1 LNAIAQEATEI
12 MPVTKKIIPLNR
24 VEGDLEIQLEI
35 EDDVVR
41 DARSIGTMY
50 RGIENLMT
58 GRGPMD
64 SLVITP
70 RICGICTTAHLNAA
84 AKALDMAYGAQVP
97 DNAQRLRNVTLLVEQ
112 LQNDIRH
119 AVFLFMP
126 DLTHPRYAD
135 QPLYAEA
142 MHRYQVLKGE
152 TTRQAVEETQK
163 LIEII
168 AILGGQWPHSSFMVP
183 GGVVSVPTVS
193 DIVHCRHILRNFRK
207 WYERR
212 ILGCPLDLWDPI
224 DSWQGLQAWLVQA
237 PHHYNSEVGFFIRY
251 GQDLKLETLGR
262 GHDAFLSFGGP
273 DAPPAIQREPR
284 GEPYRAAE
292 AGIYSADGLAAM
304 DPALIAED
312 ITSSFFKDDAASR
325 HPYEGRTVV
334 DDADPQSTGDGA
346 PPTGQKYSWAKAPRY
361 NGRPAECGPLAD
373 MLAAGRPLFVERVRA
388 RGGNVLLRQLARLAR
403 PAAILPAIDQWLADM
418 TVCKSPFFQDYS
430 KRVTSRGHGLVS
442 APRGALGH
450 WLTIQDGVVAN
461 YQVITPTAWNASPR
475 DAQGVRGPWEE
486 AMVGTVVRDIRHP
499 LEVEHIVRSFDPCLV
514 CTVHAMK
521 IR

>member
-1 LNAIAQEATEI
+1 
-12 MPVTKKIIPLNR
+12 MSVTKKIIPLNR

-35 EDDVVR
+35 ENDVVR
-41 DARSIGTMY
+41 DARSVGTMY

-84 AKALDMAYGAQVP
+84 AKALDMAYNVQVP

-126 DLTHPRYAD
+126 DLAHQRYTGE
-135 QPLYAEA
+135 PLYGEA
-142 MHRYQVLKGE
+142 VRRYQVLKGE

-193 DIVHCRHILRNFRK
+193 DIVHCRHILRNFRQ

-212 ILGCPLDLWDPI
+212 ILGCGLDVWNAL
-224 DSWQGLQAWLVQA
+224 DSWQAVQAWLVQA
-237 PHHYNSEVGFFIRY
+237 PNHYNGEVGFFIRY
-251 GQDLKLETLGR
+251 GMDLKLETLGR
-262 GHDAFLSFGGP
+262 GHDTFLSFGSP
-273 DAPPAIQREPR
+273 DAPPSIPSEPD
-284 GEPYRAAE
+284 GEPYRAVA
-292 AGIYSADGLAAM
+292 AGIYSSGGLAAV

-312 ITSSFFKDDAASR
+312 ITSSFFKDDAVCR
-325 HPYEGRTVV
+325 HPFEGRTVP
-334 DDADPQSTGDGA
+334 DDADPLERQYT
-346 PPTGQKYSWAKAPRY
+346 WAKAPRY
-361 NGRPAECGPLAD
+361 DGRPAESGPLAD
-373 MLAAGRPLFVERVRA
+373 MLAAGRSLFAERVRA
-388 RGGNVLLRQLARLAR
+388 WGGNVMLRQLARLVR
-403 PAAILPAIDQWLADM
+403 PAAILPAIDRWLAAM
-418 TVCKSPFFQDYS
+418 TVCKSPFFEDYA
-430 KRVTSRGHGLVS
+430 KRVTSRGYGLVS

-450 WLTIQDGVVAN
+450 WLTIEDGVVSN

-486 AMVGTVVRDIRHP
+486 AMVGTTVRDIRHP

-514 CTVHAMK
+514 CTVHAIK
-521 IR
+521 LR

>member
-1 LNAIAQEATEI
+1 MEHESTET
-12 MPVTKKIIPLNR
+12 MAKTTKIIPLNR
-24 VEGDLEIQLEI
+24 VEGDLEIQLEV
-35 EDDVVR
+35 EDGVVC

-50 RGIENLMT
+50 RGIENLMV

-70 RICGICTTAHLNAA
+70 RICGICTTAQLNAA
-84 AKALDMAYGAQVP
+84 AKALDMAYGVQVP

-126 DLTHPRYAD
+126 DLTRPRYAD

-142 MHRYQVLKGE
+142 VRRYQVLKGE

-183 GGVVSVPTVS
+183 GGVVSVPSVS

-212 ILGCPLDLWDPI
+212 ILGCTLDLWNQI
-224 DSWQGLQAWLVQA
+224 DSWQALQYWLVQA
-237 PHHYNSEVGFFIRY
+237 PSHHDGDTGFFIRY
-251 GQDLKLETLGR
+251 ALDLKLESLGR
-262 GHDAFLSFGGP
+262 GHDTFISYGSPDGPPPIQTEGG
-273 DAPPAIQREPR
+273 AAS
-284 GEPYRAAE
+284 YRAAQATFLSLE
-292 AGIYSADGLAAM
+292 GLEPV
-304 DPALIAED
+304 DPARITED
-312 ITSSFFKDDAASR
+312 ITSSFFKDDIASR
-325 HPYEGRTVV
+325 HPYEGCTVP
-334 DDADPQSTGDGA
+334 DEAAFQIRATNSEPRATN
-346 PPTGQKYSWAKAPRY
+346 PRYTWTKAPRY
-361 NGRPAECGPLAD
+361 NGRPAESGPLSD

-388 RGGNVLLRQLARLAR
+388 WGSNVLLRQLARLAR
-403 PAAILPAIDQWLADM
+403 PALILPAIDQWLADM
-418 TVCKSPFFQDYS
+418 TVCKSPFFQDYA
-430 KRVTSRGHGLVS
+430 KRITSRGYGLVS

-450 WLTIQDGVVAN
+450 WLTIKDGVVAN
-461 YQVITPTAWNASPR
+461 YQVITPTAWNAGPR

-486 AMVGTVVRDIRHP
+486 AMVGTAVQDIRQP

-514 CTVHAMK
+514 CAVHVLK
-521 IR
+521 TR

>member
-1 LNAIAQEATEI
+1 
-12 MPVTKKIIPLNR
+12 MSVTKKIIPLNR

-35 EDDVVR
+35 EDDVVC
-41 DARSIGTMY
+41 DARSVGTMY

-126 DLTHPRYAD
+126 DLTHSSYAG
-135 QPLYAEA
+135 QPLFAEA
-142 MHRYQVLKGE
+142 VRRYQVLKGQ

-193 DIVHCRHILRNFRK
+193 DIVHCRHILRNFRE

-212 ILGCPLDLWDPI
+212 ILGCTLDVWNPV
-224 DSWQGLQAWLVQA
+224 DSWEALQAWLVQA
-237 PHHYNSEVGFFIRY
+237 PNHYNGEVGFFIRY
-251 GQDLKLETLGR
+251 GMDLKLESLGR
-262 GHDAFLSFGGP
+262 GHDMFISFGDP
-273 DAPPAIQREPR
+273 DAPPTVQSALG
-284 GEPYRAAE
+284 GEPYRAAQ
-292 AGIYSADGLAAM
+292 AGYYSDRGLAAM
-304 DPALIAED
+304 DPAQISED
-312 ITSSFFKDDAASR
+312 ISSSYFKDDVACR
-325 HPYEGRTVV
+325 HPYEGRTVP
-334 DDADPQSTGDGA
+334 DDADPLPPATGNGQWA
-346 PPTGQKYSWAKAPRY
+346 NGQKYTWAKAPRY

-388 RGGNVLLRQLARLAR
+388 WGGNVLLRQLARLVR

-418 TVCKSPFFQDYS
+418 TVCKSSFFQDYT
-430 KRVTSRGHGLVS
+430 KRVTSRGYGLVS

-450 WLTIQDGVVAN
+450 WLTIQDGVLAN

-475 DAQGVRGPWEE
+475 DARGVRGPWEE
-486 AMVGTVVRDIRHP
+486 AMVGTTVQDIRHP

-514 CTVHAMK
+514 CTVHALK

>member
-1 LNAIAQEATEI
+1 
-12 MPVTKKIIPLNR
+12 MSVTKKIIPLNR

-35 EDDVVR
+35 EDDVVC
-41 DARSIGTMY
+41 DARSVGTMY

-70 RICGICTTAHLNAA
+70 RICGICTTSHLNAA
-84 AKALDMAYGAQVP
+84 AKALDMAYGVQVP

-126 DLTHPRYAD
+126 DLTHPRYAG

-142 MHRYQVLKGE
+142 MRRYQVLKGE
-152 TTRQAVEETQK
+152 ATRQAVVETQK

-207 WYERR
+207 WYEQR
-212 ILGCPLDLWDPI
+212 ILGCTLDVWNSI
-224 DSWQGLQAWLVQA
+224 DSWQALKTWLVQA
-237 PHHYNSEVGFFIRY
+237 PNHYNGEVGFFIRY
-251 GQDLKLETLGR
+251 GLDLKLESLGR
-262 GHDAFLSFGGP
+262 GQDTFLSFGGP
-273 DAPPAIQREPR
+273 DAPPPVQPEPG
-284 GEPYRAAE
+284 GEPYRAVE
-292 AGIYSADGLAAM
+292 AGFFSSEGLAVL

-312 ITSSFFKDDAASR
+312 ITSSFFKDDIACR
-325 HPYEGRTVV
+325 HPYEGRTVT
-334 DDADPQSTGDGA
+334 DDADPHERQYT
-346 PPTGQKYSWAKAPRY
+346 WAKAPRY
-361 NGRPAECGPLAD
+361 DGRPAECGPLAE
-373 MLAAGRPLFVERVRA
+373 MLAAGRPLFAERVRA
-388 RGGNVLLRQLARLAR
+388 WGGNVLLRQLARMVR
-403 PAAILPAIDQWLADM
+403 PAVILPAIDQWLAAM
-418 TVCKSPFFQDYS
+418 TVCKSAFFEDYA
-430 KRVTSRGHGLVS
+430 KRVTSRGYGLVS

-486 AMVGTVVRDIRHP
+486 AMVGTTVQNIRHP

-514 CTVHAMK
+514 CTVHAIK
-521 IR
+521 TR

>member
-1 LNAIAQEATEI
+1 MSVI
-12 MPVTKKIIPLNR
+12 KKIIPLNR

-35 EDDVVR
+35 EDGVVC
-41 DARSIGTMY
+41 DARSVGTMY

-84 AKALDMAYGAQVP
+84 AKALDMAYGVKVP

-126 DLTHPRYAD
+126 DLAHPRYAG
-135 QPLYAEA
+135 QPLYTEA
-142 MHRYQVLKGE
+142 VRRYQVLKGE

-212 ILGCPLDLWDPI
+212 ILGCSLDTWNAMN
-224 DSWQGLQAWLVQA
+224 SWQEVQAWLAQA
-237 PHHYNSEVGFFIRY
+237 PNHYNGEVGFFIRY
-251 GQDLKLETLGR
+251 GLDLKLETLGR
-262 GHDAFLSFGGP
+262 GHDMFISFGSP
-273 DAPPAIQREPR
+273 DAPPSVPSEPD
-284 GEPYRAAE
+284 GEPYRAVA
-292 AGIYSADGLAAM
+292 AGLYSSEGLETL

-312 ITSSFFKDDAASR
+312 ITCSFFKDDAACR
-325 HPYEGRTVV
+325 HPYEGRTVP
-334 DDADPQSTGDGA
+334 DDADPLPPATGN
-346 PPTGQKYSWAKAPRY
+346 GQRAHDHKYTWAKAPRY
-361 NGRPAECGPLAD
+361 NGRPAESGPLAD
-373 MLAAGRPLFVERVRA
+373 MLAAGSPLFTERVRTW
-388 RGGNVLLRQLARLAR
+388 GGNVMLRQLARLVR
-403 PAAILPAIDQWLADM
+403 PAAILPAIDQWLAAM
-418 TVCKSPFFQDYS
+418 TVCKSPFFEDYA
-430 KRVTSRGHGLVS
+430 KRVTAQGYGLVS

-450 WLTIQDGVVAN
+450 WLTIRDGVVAN

-486 AMVGTVVRDIRHP
+486 AMVGTAVQDIRHP

-514 CTVHAMK
+514 CTVHAIK
-521 IR
+521 PR

>member
-1 LNAIAQEATEI
+1 MSVI
-12 MPVTKKIIPLNR
+12 KKTIPLNR

-35 EDDVVR
+35 EDGAVC
-41 DARSIGTMY
+41 DARSVGTMY

-70 RICGICTTAHLNAA
+70 RICGICTTAQLNAA
-84 AKALDMAYGAQVP
+84 AKALDMAYSVKVP
-97 DNAQRLRNVTLLVEQ
+97 DNARRLRNVTLMVEQ

-142 MHRYQVLKGE
+142 VRRYQVLKGE

-193 DIVHCRHILRNFRK
+193 DIVHCRHILRNFRR

-212 ILGCPLDLWDPI
+212 VLGCTLDVWHPV
-224 DSWQGLQAWLVQA
+224 DSWQALQAWLVQA
-237 PHHYNSEVGFFIRY
+237 PNHYNGEVGFFIRY
-251 GQDLKLETLGR
+251 GLDLKLESLGR
-262 GHDAFLSFGGP
+262 GHDAFISFGDP
-273 DAPPAIQREPR
+273 DAPPVPSEP
-284 GEPYRAAE
+284 GLSPYQAAQ
-292 AGIYSADGLAAM
+292 AGFYSSQGLEAM
-304 DPALIAED
+304 DPALITED
-312 ITSSFFKDDAASR
+312 ITSSFFKDDVACR
-325 HPYEGRTVV
+325 HPFEGRTVP
-334 DDADPQSTGDGA
+334 DDADLQSPVAGNGHPA
-346 PPTGQKYSWAKAPRY
+346 AGRKYTWVKAPRY
-361 NGRPAECGPLAD
+361 DGRPAECGPLAD
-373 MLAAGRPLFVERVRA
+373 MLAAGQPLFRERVQA
-388 RGGNVLLRQLARLAR
+388 WGGNVLLRQLARLVR
-403 PAAILPAIDQWLADM
+403 PVVILPAIDQWLAAM
-418 TVCKSPFFQDYS
+418 TSCKSPFFEDYA
-430 KRVTSRGHGLVS
+430 KRVTARGFGLVS

-475 DAQGVRGPWEE
+475 DAHGVRGPWEE
-486 AMVGTVVRDIRHP
+486 AMVGTAVQDIRHP

-514 CTVHAMK
+514 CTVHAIK
-521 IR
+521 TR